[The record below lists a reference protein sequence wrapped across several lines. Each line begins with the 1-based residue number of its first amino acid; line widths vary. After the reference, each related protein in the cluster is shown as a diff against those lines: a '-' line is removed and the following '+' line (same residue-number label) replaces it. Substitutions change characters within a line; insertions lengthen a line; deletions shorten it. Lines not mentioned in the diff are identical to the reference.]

1 MKAIEFCGIT
11 LKTIKAFPSP
21 VSHEIGHQLERVQR
35 GLNPIDWKP
44 MSAIG
49 KGVREIRVHETG
61 QYRVIYLAKYART
74 IYVLHA
80 FRKKTRKK
88 RRQDIELSKVTLK
101 KLLNRELQ

>member
-1 MKAIEFCGIT
+1 MKTIEFCGNT
-11 LKTIKAFPSP
+11 LKAIKGYPAP
-21 VSHEIGHQLERVQR
+21 VSHEIGHQLERVQC
-35 GLNPIDWKP
+35 GFNLIDWKP

-80 FRKKTRKK
+80 FRKKTRKT
-88 RRQDIELSKVTLK
+88 RSQDIELSRVTLK